1 MESGKF
7 WSLFAETGEPLYW
20 LLCRAQE
27 RLPEERPGSN
37 KGEMQGPLLP
47 PKL

>member
-1 MESGKF
+1 MEPSGF

-20 LLCRAQE
+20 LLSRAQE
-27 RLPEERPGSN
+27 RLPEERPGS
-37 KGEMQGPLLP
+37 KKVESQEPSLT